1 MRPLGKRI
9 AWVGVALTLT
19 AAMAAG
25 VGTTFAYFTTH
36 AEAVGGHTINLG
48 DYTEITETFTD
59 RTKHVVIRNQATDA
73 GQSIPVFIRVKAFSG
88 SSNPLTYSEPDG
100 LSNWTPAADGYYY
113 YTLPVAPGEET
124 TQLDVKV
131 TFPENAAAGDS
142 FNVVVVYESTPVLY
156 DANGEPY
163 ADWSNILDNGNLTG
177 GGDIE

>member
-9 AWVGVALTLT
+9 AWAGVALTLT

-100 LSNWTPAADGYYY
+100 LSNWTPAADGYHY

-131 TFPENAAAGDS
+131 TFPRTPPPAIPSTLSS
-142 FNVVVVYESTPVLY
+142 FTKAPRCSTTPT
-156 DANGEPY
+156 ASPTRTG
-163 ADWSNILDNGNLTG
+163 ATFLTTA
-177 GGDIE
+177 I